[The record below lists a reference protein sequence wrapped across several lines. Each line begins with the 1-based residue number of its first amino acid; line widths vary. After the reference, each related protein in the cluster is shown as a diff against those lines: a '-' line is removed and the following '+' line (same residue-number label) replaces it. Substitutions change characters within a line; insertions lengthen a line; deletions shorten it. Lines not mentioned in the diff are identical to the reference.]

1 MPLKHTVEEI
11 ILENGVK
18 GLLIDVPDATVVS
31 YNINFRAGH
40 DYAERSAE
48 QTAHIME
55 HMVASGQNKHF
66 PEASLFSREF
76 KRNGAYV
83 NASTYPI
90 NVNYIVESAVMEW
103 DRILDLLKFQI
114 TEPIFKQEWLDSEK
128 GNVREEMTSYLNNF
142 DRVIN
147 QSVRKA
153 MHITDLDLQG
163 RIDTINNVQLTD
175 IEDFYHKTHTLNN
188 MRFTL
193 VGDMSKHKSDI
204 IEKFKSWDL
213 PSGNRLPI
221 ASAHPQS
228 APAFSVYRDIPN
240 LTYDF
245 RIVVNRILSRY
256 EAIAMRLLNHIL
268 AGTFH
273 SRILGAARRD
283 GISYH
288 LWSNTFHYP
297 TGQSEWR
304 INGDVKPDNAM
315 PLFELIINQLTKVIQ
330 HDLSNQELIE
340 AKQYQSGKYQMRG
353 QTATGLSDWY
363 AMNYY
368 DFERIDD
375 MQSYLSEI
383 DAVTI
388 DDITK
393 LAKEFISTNNIWTFG
408 VVGNVSNQQLQ
419 QYSDIFSHLFNK

>member
-11 ILENGVK
+11 TLNNGVK
-18 GLLIDVPDATVVS
+18 GLLIDVPDATVVN
-31 YNINFRAGH
+31 YNVNFRAGNN
-40 DYAERSAE
+40 YAELSKE

-83 NASTYPI
+83 NAITY
-90 NVNYIVESAVMEW
+90 NTDMNYVAESSAMEW

-114 TEPIFKQEWLDSEK
+114 TEPIFKQERLDSEK

-142 DRVIN
+142 DRISY

-153 MHITDLDLQG
+153 MRTADLDSQG
-163 RIDTINNVQLTD
+163 RIDTINNVQLVD

-188 MRFTL
+188 MRFIL
-193 VGDMSKHKSDI
+193 VGDVLKHKNDI
-204 IEKFKSWDL
+204 IERFNSWDL
-213 PSGNRLPI
+213 PGGNRLPI
-221 ASAHPQS
+221 APVQPQS
-228 APAFSVYRDIPN
+228 APVFNIYRDIPN

-245 RIVVNRILSRY
+245 RIVINRILSPR
-256 EAIAMRLLNHIL
+256 EAIAMRILNHIL

-273 SRILGAARRD
+273 SRILGAARHD

-288 LWSNTFHYP
+288 LLSSTSYYP

-304 INGDVKPDNAM
+304 ISGNVKPDNAT
-315 PLFELIINQLTKVIQ
+315 PLFELIIDQLNKVIQ
-330 HDLSNQELIE
+330 HDVSDQELTE
-340 AKQYQSGKYQMRG
+340 AKQYLSGKHQMRG
-353 QTATGLSDWY
+353 QTVAGLSDWY
-363 AMNYY
+363 AMDYY

-375 MQSYLSEI
+375 MQSYIKEI

-388 DDITK
+388 DDIIK
-393 LAKEFISTNNIWTFG
+393 LAKEFTSTNIWTVG
-408 VVGNVSNQQLQ
+408 VVGNVSDQQLQ
-419 QYSDIFSHLFNK
+419 QYSDIFSHLFN